1 MSNIELF
8 KSAFA
13 VTFPVEVADLVL
25 DRISELY
32 ATEFTK
38 KYAGYSDQELRQLAC
53 TVLNGLNPSDIAR
66 GIVRM
71 NSEGWC
77 PNLPQFRNWCE
88 QGGDWW
94 TADMAWAKAMQFAE
108 NPNTPMTKLA
118 KRAFDEVQQV
128 LSVEGQKSAHFAFKD
143 IYHDY
148 LRRAKEKGRVQEMWV
163 KPDATKNKPI
173 IFDTKPNPMLPEQSP
188 KQKVWIENRTQEL
201 QVEGLSFPMALMQA
215 GRELKT
221 AGGSQ

>member
-94 TADMAWAKAMQFAE
+94 TADMAWAKAMQFESA
-108 NPNTPMTKLA
+108 N
-118 KRAFDEVQQV
+118 QV
-128 LSVEGQKSAHFAFKD
+128 DGE
-143 IYHDY
+143 I
-148 LRRAKEKGRVQEMWV
+148 RV
-163 KPDATKNKPI
+163 
-173 IFDTKPNPMLPEQSP
+173 
-188 KQKVWIENRTQEL
+188 IENRYFANVKIIQSSTTRTENEKFECL
-201 QVEGLSFPMALMQA
+201 KKLEDMYKRDL
-215 GRELKT
+215 REARKPITTL
-221 AGGSQ
+221 A